1 MHLELERAPN
11 RHHSTTYQ
19 CQQKQRAP
27 SLSQHLHVVEW
38 KKSDEKYISNGR
50 EMDGKRMRCS
60 VLEKILALYPGLSP
74 GLSPLLVPGEKWGGK
89 HFPLAFI
96 EKNDVREGL
105 WEVIQSD
112 PWSRKLVHWC
122 NTSYLE
128 IPRIDRF
135 LLPDSRVNIDF
146 VQNDFPQNYSIC
158 VSTVVGTVVFHTP
171 AFVFC

>member
-11 RHHSTTYQ
+11 RHPSTTYQ

-38 KKSDEKYISNGR
+38 KKSAEKNISNGR

-60 VLEKILALYPGLSP
+60 VLPEILALYA
-74 GLSPLLVPGEKWGGK
+74 GLSPLLVPGEKCAGK

-105 WEVIQSD
+105 
-112 PWSRKLVHWC
+112 
-122 NTSYLE
+122 
-128 IPRIDRF
+128 
-135 LLPDSRVNIDF
+135 
-146 VQNDFPQNYSIC
+146 
-158 VSTVVGTVVFHTP
+158 
-171 AFVFC
+171 